1 MNFISKWF
9 WKRAI
14 KHEVLSI
21 AKAVAL
27 VAGLV
32 LIISG
37 IVGPTS
43 LVLGLVLGVGVI
55 ILAGRLKHRLW
66 SGGFFVAGLFAYAGV
81 EGIVA
86 QGGALLVV
94 VAGFL
99 GLVSTFI

>member
-14 KHEVLSI
+14 KHEVLSV
-21 AKAVAL
+21 AKTVAL

-37 IVGPTS
+37 ILGPTS

-66 SGGFFVAGLFAYAGV
+66 SGGFLVGGLLAYPAV
-81 EGIVA
+81 EGTIA

>member
-1 MNFISKWF
+1 LNFISKWF
-9 WKRAI
+9 WKKAI
-14 KHEVLSI
+14 KHEMLSV

-27 VAGLV
+27 VAGLL
-32 LIISG
+32 LIISA
-37 IVGPTS
+37 ILGPTS

-66 SGGFFVAGLFAYAGV
+66 SGGFLVGGLFAYSAVAG
-81 EGIVA
+81 IIA

-99 GLVSTFI
+99 GLASTFI

>member
-14 KHEVLSI
+14 EHEVLSV
-21 AKAVAL
+21 AKTVAF

-37 IVGPTS
+37 ILGPTS

-66 SGGFFVAGLFAYAGV
+66 SAGFFVGGLFAYAGV
-81 EGIVA
+81 EGTIA

-94 VAGFL
+94 VAGSL
-99 GLVSTFI
+99 GFASTFI

>member
-1 MNFISKWF
+1 LNFISKWF

-14 KHEVLSI
+14 KHEVLSV
-21 AKAVAL
+21 AKTAAL

-37 IVGPTS
+37 ILGPTS

-55 ILAGRLKHRLW
+55 ILSGRLKHRLW
-66 SGGFFVAGLFAYAGV
+66 SGGFIVVGLFAYSGV
-81 EGIVA
+81 EGIIA

-99 GLVSTFI
+99 GLASTFI

>member
-14 KHEVLSI
+14 KHEVLSV
-21 AKAVAL
+21 AKALAL
-27 VAGLV
+27 VAGIV

-37 IVGPTS
+37 ILGPTS
-43 LVLGLVLGVGVI
+43 LVLGLVLGAGAI

-66 SGGFFVAGLFAYAGV
+66 SGGFLVGGLLAYAGV
-81 EGIVA
+81 EGTIA
-86 QGGALLVV
+86 QAGALLIIA
-94 VAGFL
+94 AGSL

>member
-14 KHEVLSI
+14 KHEVLSV

-32 LIISG
+32 LIISA
-37 IVGPTS
+37 ILGPTS

-66 SGGFFVAGLFAYAGV
+66 SGGFFVGGLFAYAGV
-81 EGIVA
+81 EGIIA
-86 QGGALLVV
+86 QTGALLIV

-99 GLVSTFI
+99 GLASMFI

>member
-14 KHEVLSI
+14 KHEVLSV

-32 LIISG
+32 LIVSG
-37 IVGPTS
+37 ILGPTS
-43 LVLGLVLGVGVI
+43 LVLGLILGVGVI

-66 SGGFFVAGLFAYAGV
+66 SGGFLVGGLLAYSAV
-81 EGIVA
+81 EGIIA

-94 VAGFL
+94 VAGLL
-99 GLVSTFI
+99 GLASTFI

>member
-1 MNFISKWF
+1 LNFISKWF

-14 KHEVLSI
+14 KHEVLSV

-32 LIISG
+32 LIISA
-37 IVGPTS
+37 ILGPTS

-66 SGGFFVAGLFAYAGV
+66 SGGFFVGGLFAYAGV
-81 EGIVA
+81 EGIIA
-86 QGGALLVV
+86 QTGALLIV

-99 GLVSTFI
+99 GLASMFI